1 LHGKLVPP
9 DHVVAP
15 LYSFPAPARCNDV
28 QGLAFVFIMILQ
40 RPVAKL
46 QKEYQSSIQKLSPD
60 DYASAC
66 LMSGEDKHLGYL
78 NVFRCIGSIYR
89 HVCNVIAR
97 QRLNALIDSSSTFV
111 VTMKANVTEV
121 VFLQVPVSGW

>member
-1 LHGKLVPP
+1 MRPPFGRVGVGFLLPNNDAAAGLVG
-9 DHVVAP
+9 
-15 LYSFPAPARCNDV
+15 SQN
-28 QGLAFVFIMILQ
+28 
-40 RPVAKL
+40 
-46 QKEYQSSIQKLSPD
+46 E
-60 DYASAC
+60 
-66 LMSGEDKHLGYL
+66 HLGYL